1 MLKELKSKTISFQL
15 AESDNDS
22 FMKQNSIEHNNT
34 EAFYGNYLEKK
45 SCKFK
50 YIFPMLINTHLD
62 LGCY

>member
-1 MLKELKSKTISFQL
+1 MLKELKSKTISLQL
-15 AESDNDS
+15 AESGNDS
-22 FMKQNSIEHNNT
+22 FIKQNSIEHNNT